1 VAGLL
6 ASSIE
11 EAHAAVAQP
20 GALDRTVHLSFGD
33 TSGQQ
38 YVVQLTAD
46 LAIHAWDLARATGQD
61 DTLDLGAAAL
71 LPWAEAN
78 VSRFATVHASLD
90 RRARSHRLSA
100 GRACSGWSDGPRSCE
115 HAAAPEAGRRGQC
128 GHGHLP
134 QMVALTSVP
143 DGELWRSFPESNRS
157 DILGLLT
164 MLLERWAVSAGLAA
178 EETGGEH
185 GASG

>member
-1 VAGLL
+1 MPLAGDSQL
-6 ASSIE
+6 ADIVLGE
-11 EAHAAVAQP
+11 VGQGPFQVRP
-20 GALDRTVHLSFGD
+20 GRL
-33 TSGQQ
+33 
-38 YVVQLTAD
+38 
-46 LAIHAWDLARATGQD
+46 
-61 DTLDLGAAAL
+61 
-71 LPWAEAN
+71 
-78 VSRFATVHASLD
+78 SRFATVHASLD
-90 RRARSHRLSA
+90 RRVRSHRLSA

-115 HAAAPEAGRRGQC
+115 HATAPEAGRRGQC

-164 MLLERWAVSAGLAA
+164 MLLERWAVSAGVAA
-178 EETGGEH
+178 EGTGGEH